1 MMNNQDVVIVSALR
15 TPFGR
20 FGGLMK
26 DLPSVELGARV
37 IKTVIERAGVEPSLV
52 EELYYGTCML
62 AENALNQNVLA
73 RQALL
78 KAGLPP
84 KTISLSIDRAC
95 CSSMTALHLC
105 YRQIRSGE
113 REVMIAAGAENMSR
127 VPYLLH
133 ARWGSRLGLPVMEDN
148 LYELG
153 YRDWNAVSLDAGEVA
168 VEEGVTREEQDQWA
182 LLSHRRYF
190 EALQAGRFNQEIMP
204 LEVVTSKR
212 KRINLDAD
220 EQARPDI
227 SLEELQKLPTVYTS
241 PTVTAGN
248 APGLN
253 TGAAAILLMSRS
265 KAEKLGIKPLAV
277 IRSIAGIAAEARN
290 IARAPAIVI
299 KKILDDQ
306 ELTVKEL
313 DLIEINEAFAAM
325 PLVSGKMLLG
335 QKMTQ
340 DSELAK
346 KLNVNGGAIAIGH
359 PLGASGARL
368 VMTLAYE
375 LNRRGGGRGVA
386 AICGGLAQGDA
397 TLIEVEGS

>member
-1 MMNNQDVVIVSALR
+1 MNNNDVVIVSALR

-37 IKTVIERAGVEPSLV
+37 IKAVVEKAGVETSLI

-78 KAGLPP
+78 KAGLPA
-84 KTISLSIDRAC
+84 KTLSLSIDRAC

-153 YRDWNAVSLDAGEVA
+153 YRDWKAVSLDAGEVA

-190 EALQAGRFNQEIMP
+190 EALKAGKFNMEIIP
-204 LEVVTSKR
+204 TEVVSSKR
-212 KRINLDAD
+212 KSITLLED

-227 SLEELQKLPTVYTS
+227 SLEELQMLPTVYGS

-277 IRSIAGIAAEARN
+277 IKGIAGIADEARN

-299 KKILDDQ
+299 KKILDAQ
-306 ELTVKEL
+306 GFTVEEL

-335 QKMTQ
+335 QPMTR
-340 DSELAK
+340 DSELAG

-397 TLIEVEGS
+397 TLIEVEDS

>member
-1 MMNNQDVVIVSALR
+1 MNNNDVVIVSALR

-37 IKTVIERAGVEPSLV
+37 IKAVVEKAGVEPSLI

-78 KAGLPP
+78 KAGLPA
-84 KTISLSIDRAC
+84 KTLSLSIDRAC

-153 YRDWNAVSLDAGEVA
+153 YRDWKAVSLDAGEVA

-190 EALQAGRFNQEIMP
+190 EALKAGKFNMEIIP
-204 LEVVTSKR
+204 TEVVSSKR
-212 KRINLDAD
+212 KSITLLED

-227 SLEELQKLPTVYTS
+227 SLEELQMLPTVYGS

-253 TGAAAILLMSRS
+253 TGAAAILLMSRG

-277 IRSIAGIAAEARN
+277 IKGIAGIADEARN

-299 KKILDDQ
+299 KKILDAQ
-306 ELTVKEL
+306 GFTVEEL

-335 QKMTQ
+335 QPMTR
-340 DSELAK
+340 DSELAG

-397 TLIEVEGS
+397 TLIEVEDS

>member
-1 MMNNQDVVIVSALR
+1 MNNNDVVIVSALR

-37 IKTVIERAGVEPSLV
+37 IKAVVERAGVEPSLI

-78 KAGLPP
+78 KAGLPA
-84 KTISLSIDRAC
+84 KTLSLSIDRAC

-105 YRQIRSGE
+105 FRQIRSGE

-153 YRDWNAVSLDAGEVA
+153 YRDWKAVSLDAGEVA

-190 EALQAGRFNQEIMP
+190 EALQAGRFSMEIIP
-204 LEVVTSKR
+204 TEVVSSKR
-212 KRINLDAD
+212 KRITLLED

-227 SLEELQKLPTVYTS
+227 SLEELQMLPTVYGS

-253 TGAAAILLMSRS
+253 TGAAAILLMSRG

-277 IRSIAGIAAEARN
+277 IRGIAGIAAEARN

-299 KKILDDQ
+299 KKILDAQ
-306 ELTVKEL
+306 GLTVEEL
-313 DLIEINEAFAAM
+313 DLVEINEAFAAM

-335 QKMTQ
+335 QQMTR
-340 DSELAK
+340 DSELAG

-375 LNRRGGGRGVA
+375 LYRRGGGRGVA

-397 TLIEVEGS
+397 TLIEVEDS